1 MPLQNYVIHCCTRG
15 CPREAEYKIASR
27 WSDGITGEL
36 KTYALCCGECL
47 PECLQQSRV
56 KQAACRLAAG
66 ESLDLPEVFRLKR
79 GARDRD
85 LERVLELE
93 SRL

>member
-1 MPLQNYVIHCCTRG
+1 MPLHNYVIRCCTKG
-15 CPREAEYKIASR
+15 CPREAEFKIASR

-47 PECLQQSRV
+47 VECLRQSRM

-66 ESLDLPEVFRLKR
+66 ETLAPPEVFRLRR
-79 GARDRD
+79 GHRDR
-85 LERVLELE
+85 ELE
-93 SRL
+93 HVDL